1 MSKSYGNAVTL
12 ASTDEEI
19 DKLVLSMITD
29 PQRVRRADPGR
40 PKVCTVFAWHKA
52 FGASQ
57 AEIDEVYRGC
67 TTAEL
72 GCVDDKRA
80 LAARVRD
87 TIGPIRERREALISD
102 PSAIDDILADGAAR
116 ARAIAAPILD
126 ELKEAMG
133 LSG

>member
-19 DKLVLSMITD
+19 DKLVISMITD

-40 PKVCTVFAWHKA
+40 PEVCTVFAWHKA

-87 TIGPIRERREALISD
+87 THRPDPRAPRGPDRRPVGHRRHPRRRRRPRPRHRRPD
-102 PSAIDDILADGAAR
+102 PG
-116 ARAIAAPILD
+116 
-126 ELKEAMG
+126 
-133 LSG
+133 